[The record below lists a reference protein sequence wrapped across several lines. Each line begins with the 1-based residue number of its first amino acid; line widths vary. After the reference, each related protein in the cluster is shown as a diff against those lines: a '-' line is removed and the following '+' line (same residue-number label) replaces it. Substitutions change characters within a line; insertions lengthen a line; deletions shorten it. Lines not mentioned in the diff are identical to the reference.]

1 MKKTI
6 ICSLCICII
15 CTAFTSIKPK
25 KLFLLGDSISMQY
38 SPYLEKMLSGKFSII
53 RKQDSGEGEQNLD
66 VPKGSNIGD
75 SRMALKYIK
84 FKLSDERFT
93 PDLITLNCGLHDIKR
108 NPTNQT
114 IAVDTTEY
122 RKNLEE
128 IASIVSKRKIEMI
141 WIRTTAV
148 VDSIHSKNKGFSRYA
163 KDLEKYN
170 AIADEVF
177 KKNNVK
183 SIDLYSF
190 TKNLGGNRYVD
201 HVHYNDETKMLQAAY
216 ISGFLN
222 FWNDQK
228 LSK

>member
-1 MKKTI
+1 MKKI
-6 ICSLCICII
+6 LISALFICII
-15 CTAFTSIKPK
+15 CTAFISIKPK

-38 SPYLEKMLSGKFSII
+38 SPYLEKMLAGKFTII
-53 RKQDSGEGEQNLD
+53 RKQDGGEGMQNLD

-75 SRMALKYIK
+75 SRMALTYIK

-108 NPTNQT
+108 NPATQA
-114 IAVDTTEY
+114 IAVDTVEY
-122 RKNLEE
+122 RQNLRE
-128 IASIVSKRKIEMI
+128 IASIVAKRKIEMI

-148 VDSIHSKNKGFSRYA
+148 VDSIHMKNKGFNRYA
-163 KDLEKYN
+163 KDLDKYN

-177 KKNNVK
+177 KKANIK

-201 HVHYNDETKMLQAAY
+201 HVHYNDETKMVQAAY
-216 ISGFLN
+216 IAGFLN
-222 FWNDQK
+222 G
-228 LSK
+228 L